1 MKRWRLLLLLLLAPV
16 PMQTWAQEAL
26 TWQQVWQDVLEARAD
41 AEEGGDEAAWEDD
54 YEVLEQL
61 AEHPI
66 DLNRATRE
74 ELEQLPFLSAQQ
86 VMDLREYL
94 DRYGPM
100 RSLGELRMVRSL
112 DYLSLRLLPFFVT
125 AGLVEERSHFPSL
138 DTLVHRA
145 RHTLTLSGRVPCYTR
160 KGDDNGY
167 LGYRYRHELRYE
179 MAYGDNARLGL
190 LGAQDAGE
198 PFLSDGNRWGYDH
211 YSFYVQVRQL
221 GRLTNLVAG
230 RYRAQT
236 GMGLVLGSSF
246 SLGKQAALQSLG
258 RRPSVLRPYTSRS
271 VADYMQGVG
280 ATIQL
285 NRRLSLSGF
294 LSYRSLDATLDTL
307 GRAATIVTTGYHR
320 TPTELAKKHNTDEA
334 TLGTALDLQL
344 GPLRLG
350 LTALYQHLNR
360 RLEPDTRQLYRRY
373 YASGQDF
380 AQASLS
386 YACVLHRFSLSGE
399 TATDR
404 HGHLATVNAL
414 AYQPADGW
422 SLMALGRYY
431 SYRYEALRAHAV
443 SEGGRVQNESGLLLG
458 ATWQPLH
465 RWQLQAYADYAHFA
479 WARYLASKPS
489 DALDL
494 VTSTVL
500 ETGRWTLKGRYRWH
514 RRERDNT
521 AKTALLP
528 QTTHRLRLSGTW
540 VPASGWSLTTQA
552 DGARAVFKQAEQ
564 GWMLSETC
572 AWQPKRWLVQCCG
585 AYFRTDSYAARL
597 YLYERQLEHTYGF
610 PSYYGEGMHVSLLLR
625 ADCSK
630 CLRIGAR
637 AGYTHY
643 FDRAAIGSGL
653 QRIGHSSMTDVD
665 LQLRLRL

>member
-41 AEEGGDEAAWEDD
+41 AEEGGDEAAWEED

-125 AGLVEERSHFPSL
+125 AGLVEERSRFPSL
-138 DTLVHRA
+138 DTLVRRA
-145 RHTLTLSGRVPCYTR
+145 RHTLTLTERVPCYTR
-160 KGDDNGY
+160 RGDDNGY

-179 MAYGDNARLGL
+179 MAYGDYVRAGL

-198 PFLSDGNRWGYDH
+198 PFMSNGNRWGYDH

-258 RRPSVLRPYTSRS
+258 RRPSVLRPYASRS

-320 TPTELAKKHNTDEA
+320 TPAELAKKHNTDEA
-334 TLGTALDLQL
+334 TLGSSLDLKL

-350 LTALYQHLNR
+350 LTTLYQHLNR
-360 RLEPDTRQLYRRY
+360 YLQPNTRQLYRRY

-380 AQASLS
+380 AQASLCYS
-386 YACVLHRFSLSGE
+386 CVLHRLSLSGE

-404 HGHLATVNAL
+404 NGHLATVNAL

-422 SLMALGRYY
+422 SLMALACHY

-443 SEGGRVQNESGLLLG
+443 SEGGRVQNESGLLVG
-458 ATWQPLH
+458 ATWQPLR
-465 RWQLQAYADYAHFA
+465 RWQLQAYADYSHFA
-479 WARYLASKPS
+479 WARYLASRPS
-489 DALDL
+489 QAIDVMASS
-494 VTSTVL
+494 VI
-500 ETGRWTLKGRYRWH
+500 EMGRWTLKGRYRWH
-514 RRERDNT
+514 RRDRDNT
-521 AKTALLP
+521 AKTALLS
-528 QTTHRLRLSGTW
+528 QTTHRARLSATW
-540 VPASGWSLTTQA
+540 VPADGWSLTTQA
-552 DGARAVFKQAEQ
+552 DAARAVFRQVEN
-564 GWMLSETC
+564 GWMVSQNG
-572 AWQPKRWLVQCCG
+572 AWQQHRWLVQLGG
-585 AYFRTDSYAARL
+585 AYFHTDSYAARI
-597 YLYERQLEHTYGF
+597 YLYERQLAHNYGF
-610 PSYYGEGMHVSLLLR
+610 PSYYGQGMHLSLLAR
-625 ADCSK
+625 ADCSSR
-630 CLRIGAR
+630 LRLSAR
-637 AGYTHY
+637 VGYTHY
-643 FDRAAIGSGL
+643 FDRSSIGTGL
-653 QRIGHSSMTDVD
+653 QLVDHSSMTDVD